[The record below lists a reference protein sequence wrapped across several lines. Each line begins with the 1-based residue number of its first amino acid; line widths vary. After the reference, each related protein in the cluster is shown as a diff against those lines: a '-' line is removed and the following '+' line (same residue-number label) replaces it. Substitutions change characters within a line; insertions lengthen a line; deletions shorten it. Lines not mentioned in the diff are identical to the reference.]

1 MNENGFVEKLRLHA
15 IEKYA
20 PPADK
25 WTPPDKALYS
35 PINLFDQGFEKVK
48 ELRLKAIKYAF
59 NLHYNNSYFYN
70 KFCKTLE
77 VSPDDIKSED
87 DYKLIPLISDLIFK
101 NHPEQGRDFVN
112 WLGKIYVGDFKKLE
126 DIKNTTPLD
135 NIIDLYQNL
144 GVTLVFSS
152 GTSGSFSFVP
162 RDRTTWNRQMYVC
175 SKVFEMSP
183 YDYFSKKSTIIW
195 LGPNPAKTHLYIG
208 RLTLVLKDVFEKSD
222 IYFGIDR
229 ELSTKIIKTLMGTSK
244 DFSGKMKGA
253 ALKPFIAREQSKAMD
268 KIINILEKNKNRKE
282 RIGFG
287 GAPFLIEYLMSKIEK
302 RGLNYDFPEG
312 MTVTAGGWKAHSGTE
327 IPAERFRNKIN
338 KIFGIP
344 QQNCR
349 DIYGMVECNA
359 LSVTCEGHYKHI
371 PTSIIYPMV
380 LNDESEPL
388 GFGEYGRF
396 AFIDPLANSYP
407 GFIMTG
413 DRVKLLESCPVCEK
427 SGPVICQDVTRLS
440 GVQDR
445 GCGAT
450 LSKMFT
456 EELEKTSD
464 KQ

>member
-1 MNENGFVEKLRLHA
+1 MNDIGFVEKLRLKA
-15 IEKYA
+15 IESYA
-20 PPADK
+20 PPKDK
-25 WTPPDKALYS
+25 WTPPDEALFG
-35 PINLFDQGFEKVK
+35 PIKLFSQSTEKIK
-48 ELRLKAIKYAF
+48 DLRFKAIKYAF

-77 VSPDDIKSED
+77 IKPDDIKSEE

-101 NHPEQGRDFVN
+101 NHPEQGKDFID
-112 WLGKIYVGDFKKLE
+112 WLSKIFIGEFKKIK
-126 DIKNTTPLD
+126 DIKNTTSLD
-135 NIIDLYQNL
+135 KIIKLYQNL
-144 GVTLVFSS
+144 GITLVFSS
-152 GTSGSFSFVP
+152 GTSGTFSFVP
-162 RDRTTWNRQMYVC
+162 RDTITWNRQMYMC
-175 SKVFEMSP
+175 SLAFQMSP

-195 LGPNPAKTHLYIG
+195 LGPNPEKTHLYIG
-208 RLTLVLKDVFEKSD
+208 RLTLMLREIFEKSD

-229 ELSTKIIKTLMGTSK
+229 DLSTKIIKTLMGASNE
-244 DFSGKMKGA
+244 FSGKMKGA
-253 ALKPFIAREQSKAMD
+253 FLKPFIAREQSKAMD
-268 KIINILEKNKNRKE
+268 NIISILEKSKNRDE

-302 RGLNYDFPEG
+302 KGLSFNFDEG

-359 LSVTCEGHYKHI
+359 LCVTCEGHYKHI
-371 PTSIIYPMV
+371 PSSIIYPMV
-380 LNDESEPL
+380 LNEESEPL
-388 GFGEYGRF
+388 GFGEYGRY

-413 DRVKLLESCPVCEK
+413 DRVKILENCPVCDK
-427 SGPVICQDVTRLS
+427 PGPVICQDISRLS

-456 EELEKTSD
+456 EELEKTAD
-464 KQ
+464 K

>member
-1 MNENGFVEKLRLHA
+1 MTETGYLERLRIRA

-20 PPADK
+20 PLK
-25 WTPPDKALYS
+25 YNWTPPDEALFSLKNIYGQS
-35 PINLFDQGFEKVK
+35 SEKIK
-48 ELRLKAIKYAF
+48 DLRFKAIKYAF
-59 NLHYNNSYFYN
+59 NHHYKNSYFYN

-77 VSPDDIKSED
+77 VKPDNIKSEA

-101 NHPEQGRDFVN
+101 NHPEQGKDFVD
-112 WLGKIYVGDFKKLE
+112 WVGKIYVGKFKKINH
-126 DIKNTTPLD
+126 IKNTTTFD
-135 NIIDLYQNL
+135 DIIKEYQKL
-144 GVTLVFSS
+144 GITLVFSS
-152 GTSGSFSFVP
+152 GTSGTFSFVP
-162 RDRTTWNRQMYVC
+162 RDKITWNRQMYVC
-175 SKVFEMSP
+175 SRVFEMSP
-183 YDYFSKKSTIIW
+183 YDYFSKRSIIIW

-208 RLTLVLKDVFEKSD
+208 RLTLMLRDIFENSD
-222 IYFGIDR
+222 IHFGINR
-229 ELSTKIIKTLMGTSK
+229 ELSTKIIKTLMSANS
-244 DFSGKMKGA
+244 DFFGKMKGA
-253 ALKPFIAREQSKAMD
+253 FFKPFIAREQSKAMEN
-268 KIINILEKNKNRKE
+268 IINILEKNKNKIK

-302 RGLNYDFPEG
+302 RGLKYNFEEG
-312 MTVTAGGWKAHSGTE
+312 MTVTAGGWKTHSGAE
-327 IPAERFRNKIN
+327 IPAVKFRNKIN
-338 KIFGIP
+338 KIFEIP
-344 QQNCR
+344 AQNCR

-371 PTSIIYPMV
+371 PSSIIYPMV
-380 LNDESEPL
+380 LNEESEPI

-413 DRVKLLESCPVCEK
+413 DRVKILKNCPGCNK
-427 SGPVICQDVTRLS
+427 PGPVICEDITRLS

-456 EELEKTSD
+456 EELEKTVS